1 MRPVVK
7 GPAPQAE
14 YKPYGD
20 ALDDLLAQLGP
31 FCSYCEQ
38 KITHAPEIE
47 HVQPKS
53 LVPELEYSWDNFLLG
68 CKSCNGV
75 KSNTP
80 VDLDQI
86 AFADVDNTF
95 IGLEFHPDGRVLV
108 ADGLGAVETELM
120 KAAVKLVKLHRH
132 PSARRAKDR
141 PTKRDKRVE
150 LRLDVWTLAQY
161 QLELYEEFLGEP
173 VFSAVLAKQIGN
185 YLAPAKGFFSIWM
198 TVFRNHPDMLHR
210 FINAFP
216 GTDAACFDG
225 AGNSVPRPG
234 GRF

>member
-20 ALDDLLAQLGP
+20 ALDDLFAQLGP

-53 LVPELEYSWDNFLLG
+53 LVPELEYTWDNFLLG
-68 CKSCNGV
+68 CKSCNSV
-75 KSNTP
+75 KSNNP
-80 VDLDQI
+80 VDLGQV

-95 IGLEFHPDGRVLV
+95 RGLEFLPDGRVLV
-108 ADGLGAVETELM
+108 ADGLGAFGTELM
-120 KAAVKLVKLHRH
+120 EAAVKLVKLHRH
-132 PSARRAKDR
+132 PSAPRARDR

-161 QLELYEEFLGEP
+161 QLGLYEEFLGNP
-173 VFSAVLAKQIGN
+173 KVSTVLAEQIGTVI
-185 YLAPAKGFFSIWM
+185 APGYGFFSIWM
-198 TVFRNHPDMLHR
+198 TVFRKYPSMLHR

-216 GTDAACFDG
+216 GTDTACFDG
-225 AGNSVPRPG
+225 TGYPVPRPG
-234 GRF
+234 GRV